1 MPYVKARNHR
11 LVSSKVFWRIADIEE
26 AAKLMFAKY
35 NVLSDKRKDN
45 GLLPDVEWDELK
57 RVCTAM

>member
-26 AAKLMFAKY
+26 AAKLIIARY
-35 NVLSDKRKDN
+35 NVLSEKRKDN
-45 GLLPDVEWDELK
+45 GLLVDVEWDEL
-57 RVCTAM
+57 